1 MAPLQLLNGF
11 KYKFFFS
18 TNILNV
24 IKVSS
29 SNEGGGSGIVC
40 SASECTTFEVD
51 VGVENVVTKCGDVS
65 NTNPMEK
72 EKKRVREWE
81 IN

>member
-1 MAPLQLLNGF
+1 MGSSTS
-11 KYKFFFS
+11 FS
-18 TNILNV
+18 FSINILNV
-24 IKVSS
+24 IKVNS
-29 SNEGGGSGIVC
+29 SNEGGGGGIVC
-40 SASECTTFEVD
+40 NASKCITFEVH

-65 NTNPMEK
+65 NTNHMEK